1 MHVPCP
7 SPRAPAGGWGCARG
21 GGRPRP
27 PHRLCR
33 RAAMFRRRD
42 DFVCDR
48 VASERRCDRAMR
60 THRAY
65 VSFLMQKWGMGKQ
78 SRPVQTCVRR
88 VLNQLNDGPLL
99 ALRDPRLEVMV
110 RPDERRPVWA
120 YFPIHRKRTV
130 VRRVQ
135 PRAGTRVLLLFGAA
149 AFEEDL
155 GLFHHETG
163 LTLAKTLEWGLAHTL
178 GHVLLYLRAPR
189 GRNDCKNAHMEW
201 ECAALGRNAQY

>member
-1 MHVPCP
+1 MCP
-7 SPRAPAGGWGCARG
+7 ARRRERRRADGDARG
-21 GGRPRP
+21 AEGARGHLTVYADARPCSAGATI
-27 PHRLCR
+27 LCVIEWQAR
-33 RAAMFRRRD
+33 DAATG
-42 DFVCDR
+42 
-48 VASERRCDRAMR
+48 AMR